1 MFLLSKL
8 LPLLVLPLGLA
19 LLLLLWAAVRGG
31 RVPVLAAMGLLWLF
45 ATPLT
50 AEGLWRWLER
60 PYQRRPAAE
69 VLRGFACRQ
78 PPQSLPPA
86 VQTSSTA
93 RHASGATIAPC
104 AVVVLGTG
112 RHPAPGSA
120 RASEWTDAD
129 RFFGGLE
136 AYQQLR
142 AQGLRPRLIFTGGWW
157 PTQPHLQPEGD
168 VLRQRAMA
176 LGLPPADLLSTSR
189 VRNTAE
195 EARAIAA
202 LLPRGASVV
211 LVTSAF
217 HLPRAVRLFEREG
230 LRVLPFPVDFQAS
243 GAWAGS
249 PLRDPLQWLPSSS
262 GLESSSRALREAI
275 GRTLYGAW

>member
-19 LLLLLWAAVRGG
+19 LLLLLWAAFRGG
-31 RVPVLAAMGLLWLF
+31 RAPVLAALGILWLF

-60 PYQRRPAAE
+60 PYQRQSAAALLARRPGRPMA
-69 VLRGFACRQ
+69 
-78 PPQSLPPA
+78 PPA
-86 VQTSSTA
+86 
-93 RHASGATIAPC
+93 

-112 RHPAPGSA
+112 RHPAPGPA

-142 AQGLRPRLIFTGGWW
+142 GQGLQPRLIFTGGWW
-157 PTQPHLQPEGD
+157 PTQPQLPPEGD
-168 VLRQRAMA
+168 VLRQRAIA

-195 EARAIAA
+195 ESRAVAA
-202 LLPRGASVV
+202 LVPRGASVV

-217 HLPRAVRLFEREG
+217 HMPRARRLFERQG
-230 LRVLPFPVDFQAS
+230 LRVLPYPVDFQAS

-249 PLRDPLQWLPSSS
+249 PLRDPLNWLPSAD
-262 GLESSSRALREAI
+262 GLARSSRALRELI
-275 GRTLYGAW
+275 GRSLYRSW

>member
-8 LPLLVLPLGLA
+8 LPLLLLPLGLA
-19 LLLLLWAAVRGG
+19 LLLLLWAAWRGG
-31 RVPVLAAMGLLWLF
+31 RAPVLAALGILWIF

-60 PYQRRPAAE
+60 PYQRQTAAALLARRPAA
-69 VLRGFACRQ
+69 
-78 PPQSLPPA
+78 PA
-86 VQTSSTA
+86 
-93 RHASGATIAPC
+93 

-112 RHPAPGSA
+112 RHPAPGPA
-120 RASEWTDAD
+120 RASEWIDAD

-142 AQGLRPRLIFTGGWW
+142 REGLRPRLIFTGGWW
-157 PTQPHLQPEGD
+157 PTQPGLPPEGD
-168 VLRQRAMA
+168 VLRQRAIS
-176 LGLPPADLLSTSR
+176 LGLPPADLLSTAR

-202 LLPRGASVV
+202 LLPRGATVV

-249 PLRDPLQWLPSSS
+249 PLRDPLNWLPSAD
-262 GLESSSRALREAI
+262 GLARSSRALREAI

>member
-8 LPLLVLPLGLA
+8 LPLLLLPLGLA

-31 RVPVLAAMGLLWLF
+31 RSPVLAALAILWLF

-60 PYQRRPAAE
+60 PYQRQSAAMLLARPA
-69 VLRGFACRQ
+69 V
-78 PPQSLPPA
+78 PPA
-86 VQTSSTA
+86 AVPPA
-93 RHASGATIAPC
+93 AVAPA

-112 RHPAPGSA
+112 RHPAPGPA
-120 RASEWTDAD
+120 RISEWSDAD
-129 RFFGGLE
+129 RFFGGVE
-136 AYQQLR
+136 AFQQLR
-142 AQGLRPRLIFTGGWW
+142 GQGLRPRLIFTGGWW
-157 PTQPHLQPEGD
+157 PTQPSMPPEGD
-168 VLRQRAMA
+168 VLRRRAIA
-176 LGLPPADLLSTSR
+176 LGLPPADLFSTSR

-202 LLPRGASVV
+202 LLPRGAAIV

-217 HLPRAVRLFEREG
+217 HMHRAQRLFERRG
-230 LRVLPFPVDFQAS
+230 LRVFPFPVDFQAS

-249 PLRDPLQWLPSSS
+249 PLRDPLHWLPSAE
-262 GLESSSRALREAI
+262 GLARSSRALRELI
-275 GRTLYGAW
+275 GRTLYRAW

>member
-8 LPLLVLPLGLA
+8 LPLLLLPLGLA
-19 LLLLLWAAVRGG
+19 LLLLVWAVWRGG
-31 RVPVLAAMGLLWLF
+31 RTPVLAALGLLWLF

-60 PYQRRPAAE
+60 PYQRRSIDT
-69 VLRGFACRQ
+69 VLQGFACALPARPS
-78 PPQSLPPA
+78 PPVSYSPA
-86 VQTSSTA
+86 ERLGTA
-93 RHASGATIAPC
+93 QRLGC

-112 RHPAPGSA
+112 RHAAPGPA

-129 RFFGGLE
+129 RFFGGIE
-136 AYQQLR
+136 AYQHLR
-142 AQGLRPRLIFTGGWW
+142 AQGFRPRLIFTGGWW
-157 PTQPHLQPEGD
+157 PTQPSLRPEGD
-168 VLRQRAMA
+168 ELRLRAIA

-202 LLPRGASVV
+202 LVPPGAAVV

-217 HLPRAVRLFEREG
+217 HMPRAQRLFERQG
-230 LRVLPFPVDFQAS
+230 LSVVPLPVDFQAT
-243 GAWAGS
+243 GAWAGH
-249 PLRDPLQWLPSSS
+249 PLADPLNYLPSAD
-262 GLESSSRALREAI
+262 GLASSSRALREAI
-275 GRTLYGAW
+275 GRTLYRSW

>member
-8 LPLLVLPLGLA
+8 LPLLLLPIGLA
-19 LLLLLWAAVRGG
+19 LLLLLWAAIRGG
-31 RVPVLAAMGLLWLF
+31 RAPVIAALGMLWLF

-60 PYQRRPAAE
+60 PYQRQSAAA
-69 VLRGFACRQ
+69 VLGRR
-78 PPQSLPPA
+78 S
-86 VQTSSTA
+86 
-93 RHASGATIAPC
+93 APVA

-112 RHPAPGSA
+112 RHAAPGPA
-120 RASEWTDAD
+120 RASEWIDAD

-142 AQGLRPRLIFTGGWW
+142 SLGQRPLLIFTGGWW
-157 PTQPHLQPEGD
+157 PTQPQMPPEGD
-168 VLRQRAMA
+168 VLRQRAIA
-176 LGLPPADLLSTSR
+176 LGLPPADLLSTAR

-195 EARAIAA
+195 EATAIAA
-202 LLPRGASVV
+202 LLPRGSSVV

-217 HLPRAVRLFEREG
+217 HLPRAVRLFERQG
-230 LRVLPFPVDFQAS
+230 LRVIPFPVDFQAS

-249 PLRDPLQWLPSSS
+249 PLADPLNWLPSAD
-262 GLESSSRALREAI
+262 GLARSSRALREAI
-275 GRTLYGAW
+275 GRTLYRAW

>member
-8 LPLLVLPLGLA
+8 LPLLLLPLGLA

-31 RVPVLAAMGLLWLF
+31 RAPVLAALGILWLF

-50 AEGLWRWLER
+50 AEGLWRVLER
-60 PYQRRPAAE
+60 PYQRQTAAALLARRPVA
-69 VLRGFACRQ
+69 
-78 PPQSLPPA
+78 PA
-86 VQTSSTA
+86 
-93 RHASGATIAPC
+93 

-112 RHPAPGSA
+112 RHPAPGPA

-142 AQGLRPRLIFTGGWW
+142 GEGLRPRLIFTGGWW
-157 PTQPHLQPEGD
+157 PTQPGLPPEGD
-168 VLRQRAMA
+168 VLRQRAIS
-176 LGLPPADLLSTSR
+176 LGLPPADLLSTAR

-202 LLPRGASVV
+202 LLPRGATVV

-249 PLRDPLQWLPSSS
+249 PLRDPLNWLPSAE
-262 GLESSSRALREAI
+262 GLARSSRALREAI
-275 GRTLYGAW
+275 GRTLYRAW

>member
-8 LPLLVLPLGLA
+8 LPLLLLPLGLA
-19 LLLLLWAAVRGG
+19 LLLLIWAVWRGG
-31 RVPVLAAMGLLWLF
+31 RAPLLAALGLLWLF

-60 PYQRRPAAE
+60 PYQRRPIDMVLQGFTCSAPARAAQR
-69 VLRGFACRQ
+69 LG
-78 PPQSLPPA
+78 
-86 VQTSSTA
+86 
-93 RHASGATIAPC
+93 C

-112 RHPAPGSA
+112 RHAAPGPA

-129 RFFGGLE
+129 RFFGGIE
-136 AYQQLR
+136 AYQHLR
-142 AQGLRPRLIFTGGWW
+142 AQGFRPRLIFTGGWW
-157 PTQPHLQPEGD
+157 PTQPSLRPEGD
-168 VLRQRAMA
+168 ELRLRAIA

-202 LLPRGASVV
+202 LVPPGAAVV

-217 HLPRAVRLFEREG
+217 HMPRAQRLFERQG
-230 LRVLPFPVDFQAS
+230 LSVVPLPVDFQAT
-243 GAWAGS
+243 GAWAGH
-249 PLRDPLQWLPSSS
+249 PLADPLNYLPSAD
-262 GLESSSRALREAI
+262 GLASSSRALREAI
-275 GRTLYGAW
+275 GRTLYRSW

>member
-8 LPLLVLPLGLA
+8 LPLLLLPLGLA

-31 RVPVLAAMGLLWLF
+31 RAPLLAALGILWLF

-60 PYQRRPAAE
+60 PYQRQTAAALLARRSVAPA
-69 VLRGFACRQ
+69 
-78 PPQSLPPA
+78 
-86 VQTSSTA
+86 
-93 RHASGATIAPC
+93 

-112 RHPAPGSA
+112 RHPAPGPA

-142 AQGLRPRLIFTGGWW
+142 GEGLRPRLIFTGGWW
-157 PTQPHLQPEGD
+157 PTQPGLQPEGD
-168 VLRQRAMA
+168 VLRQRAIA
-176 LGLPPADLLSTSR
+176 LGLPPADLLSTAR
-189 VRNTAE
+189 VRNPAE
-195 EARAIAA
+195 EARAIAS
-202 LLPRGASVV
+202 LLPRGATVV

-249 PLRDPLQWLPSSS
+249 PLRDPLNWLPSAE
-262 GLESSSRALREAI
+262 GLARSSRALREAI
-275 GRTLYGAW
+275 GRTLYRAW